1 MEKKEIEKKYSLK
14 IKELIKHNNL
24 YYEKSRPIISDSDYD
39 NLKNEILK
47 LEKKYNYL
55 KNKDSPSLNVGFN

>member
-47 LEKKYNYL
+47 LEKKYNC
-55 KNKDSPSLNVGFN
+55 